1 MTTTIETAA
10 AAELCWLNKGIFVG
24 AGGRQ
29 ATGVISDTYLVQ

>member
-10 AAELCWLNKGIFVG
+10 RARDRLDGGIVVG

-29 ATGVISDTYLVQ
+29 ATGVIDDTYLVE